1 MPIIGNQKT
10 WIANIF
16 WRGSSLLAADP
27 VGREGET
34 WQQGDSQLC
43 CSPVLMSGRCIVW
56 KSWQEA
62 TAQVWA
68 HRPTPPP
75 PPPHSSTS
83 PQGLKLSP
91 PVPLS
96 FKLPNIS
103 WQRVFLNRDPNPGKR
118 SHLPSLTSGHLKQP
132 DKIKYLRCTASGKS
146 AKCKECQKLEHGS
159 ICFGTYF
166 SGLFL

>member
-1 MPIIGNQKT
+1 MRLHKIEKKAYHQRGGACLQGKEWYSIAILQYCSLQPKLPIIGNYKT

-75 PPPHSSTS
+75 PPHSSTS

-118 SHLPSLTSGHLKQP
+118 SHLPSLTSGHL
-132 DKIKYLRCTASGKS
+132 
-146 AKCKECQKLEHGS
+146 
-159 ICFGTYF
+159 
-166 SGLFL
+166 